1 MREPESNPIIFVVL
15 IVLCIVILGLFGM
28 GKAKA
33 EIPYEGFLKWKSEA
47 IGNLIYAYCFSMTH
61 AERMQFEQ
69 LVNQHTNGPKAM
81 VVCYPGE
88 AKTTAK

>member
-1 MREPESNPIIFVVL
+1 MRPVL
-15 IVLCIVILGLFGM
+15 FIVIVLLGIVLMGLGM
-28 GKAKA
+28 RAKA
-33 EIPYEGFLKWKSEA
+33 EIPHHNTLKWVSEE
-47 IGNLIYAYCFSMTH
+47 IGGLIYAYCFSMTH